1 MKLSHDIVD
10 MSLACNKYGYFVFDY
25 KNYDYNSVLQ
35 DYAAARLKEDDHID
49 FINES
54 ELDSIEKIKNMM
66 ARIIDNPSDSN
77 ASDLSAALIDLATE
91 YYRPFFEDDIEE
103 RGQFATEV
111 SNDEAGILEMTCRET
126 GESYY
131 IRIR

>member
-54 ELDSIEKIKNMM
+54 ELDKIEKIKNNK
-66 ARIIDNPSDSN
+66 INTKISFHN
-77 ASDLSAALIDLATE
+77 T
-91 YYRPFFEDDIEE
+91 
-103 RGQFATEV
+103 
-111 SNDEAGILEMTCRET
+111 
-126 GESYY
+126 
-131 IRIR
+131 